1 MSVIRALLLP
11 RMYVAWFRG
20 EEGENRKKRSR
31 TFLRFSSC
39 FVRDFDVCVFTLR
52 RPHAMMIIVSVE
64 WARASLGL
72 VIHYL
77 TFDPRFTKTISLP
90 SMISVSQR
98 PNDP

>member
-1 MSVIRALLLP
+1 MPFFFHVCTWLGL
-11 RMYVAWFRG
+11 
-20 EEGENRKKRSR
+20 EERREKIERNGLARS
-31 TFLRFSSC
+31 FGFSSC

-90 SMISVSQR
+90 SMISVSQG